1 MTFKE
6 SDFPSLLHRIKQ
18 VIEATENPAV
28 AVELI
33 REIVEA
39 YEDIPLYPGIVE
51 MISYNM
57 INETPANE
65 LSEGDLVEFAD
76 SDRAITGQVKAIENG
91 TITLEKVLETGK
103 SATTQ
108 VEKNEFKSC
117 QKINQETLK
126 EEWPELYFGEDSQ

>member
-1 MTFKE
+1 MTFKQ

-33 REIVEA
+33 REIIDS

-57 INETPANE
+57 VEETTTSE
-65 LSEGDLVEFAD
+65 LNEGDLVEF
-76 SDRAITGQVKAIENG
+76 SGNERTITGKITAVDDNE
-91 TITLEKVLETGK
+91 ITLEKAIETDKKETEQIDK
-103 SATTQ
+103 S
-108 VEKNEFKSC
+108 EFEHY
-117 QKINQETLK
+117 QKINQEALQ

>member
-18 VIEATENPAV
+18 AIESTKNPAI
-28 AVELI
+28 AVGLI
-33 REIVEA
+33 REIITN

-57 INETPANE
+57 VKKLPPEE
-65 LSEGDLVEFAD
+65 LSEGDLVEFD
-76 SDRAITGQVKAIENG
+76 GGKQTITGRVAEMNG
-91 TITLEKVLETGK
+91 DEIILEKAVETKNKEKISVDK
-103 SATTQ
+103 SKF
-108 VEKNEFKSC
+108 ESC
-117 QKINQETLK
+117 QKVNQEALQ

>member
-18 VIEATENPAV
+18 VIEGTENPAV

-57 INETPANE
+57 VQESSVGE
-65 LSEGDLVEFAD
+65 LNEGDLVEFTTD
-76 SDRAITGQVKAIENG
+76 GRALTGQIKEING
-91 TITLEKVLETGK
+91 ESITLQKVVETGQQDAVDIDK
-103 SATTQ
+103 S
-108 VEKNEFKSC
+108 ELDNC
-117 QKINQETLK
+117 QKINQEALK